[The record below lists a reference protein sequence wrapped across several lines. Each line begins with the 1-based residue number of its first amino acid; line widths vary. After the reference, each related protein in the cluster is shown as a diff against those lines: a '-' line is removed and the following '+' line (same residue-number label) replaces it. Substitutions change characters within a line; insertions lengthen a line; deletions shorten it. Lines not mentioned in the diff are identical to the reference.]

1 MSIKKSSIQQAL
13 IEAREIEKSA
23 LDNAR
28 KALEEELAPKIK
40 QVAIDALKE
49 FEQKAINED
58 ITIKIATDG
67 GETIETPEI
76 TNDETPETL
85 GDEHEIADDE
95 ISSEE
100 SESWIKKE

>member
-23 LDNAR
+23 IDNAK

-49 FEQKAINED
+49 YEQETINED
-58 ITIKIATDG
+58 VTITIATDG

-76 TNDETPETL
+76 SNDELETPETL
-85 GDEHEIADDE
+85 GDENEIADDE
-95 ISSEE
+95 LSS
-100 SESWIKKE
+100 